1 MKFKPLNDRI
11 LIKRIDAEETTK
23 GGIIIPDSAKEKP
36 LQGKVMAVGNGK
48 VLENGTVRALEVKE
62 GQTVFFRKYGGTEI
76 TVEGTELLIMR
87 EEEILAVLEA

>member
-36 LQGKVMAVGNGK
+36 LQGKVMAIGNGK